1 MTEIYGAPQP
11 LSGNETVTI
20 LQQQNGQLAECTAP
34 ISEIAAISSFN
45 FAAYMQGLPTTLPS
59 KAGTPWNNGGILSI
73 S

>member
-1 MTEIYGAPQP
+1 MNDIYGVPQP
-11 LSGNETVTI
+11 LTGKETVTI
-20 LQQQNGQLAECTAP
+20 LQQQNGQLAECTAT

-59 KAGTPWNNGGILSI
+59 KAGTPWNNGGLLSI

>member
-34 ISEIAAISSFN
+34 ISDIAALSSFD
-45 FAAYMQGLPTTLPS
+45 FATYMQSLPTTLPS
-59 KAGTPWNNGGILSI
+59 KAGAPWNNGGILSI